1 MKTKNLIAA
10 AIVSV
15 CASVA
20 FAANTTPQVDFT
32 NTMTP
37 YEVTA
42 QAQTSS
48 AGSDAQA
55 KNAGAG
61 EQSNQAVNFANS
73 MQPWEV
79 TAQTSK

>member
-1 MKTKNLIAA
+1 MNTKNLIAA
-10 AIVSV
+10 VIVSV
-15 CASVA
+15 CASA
-20 FAANTTPQVDFT
+20 ASAANTTQQVDFT

-42 QAQTSS
+42 QTQTTSV
-48 AGSDAQA
+48 GSDAQI

-61 EQSNQAVNFANS
+61 EQSTEAVTFANT

-79 TAQTSK
+79 TAQTRK